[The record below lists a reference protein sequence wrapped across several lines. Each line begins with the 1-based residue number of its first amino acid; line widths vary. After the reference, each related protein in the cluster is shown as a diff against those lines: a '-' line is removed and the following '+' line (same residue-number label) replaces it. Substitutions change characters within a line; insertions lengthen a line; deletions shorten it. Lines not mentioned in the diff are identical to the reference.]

1 MLTRSLVAVA
11 AVALIAAGATGAAP
25 ATDAQVK
32 SAVTREISAVTHQ
45 KGKPLEQ
52 AIKGARASLVA
63 AKPVSS
69 KAVGAKTLGL
79 QAASKASQAGAEQVQ
94 AEDDNTR
101 MKYSGAS
108 SQTALATKNLA
119 AAGKLLNKAAALLGI
134 SQRAP

>member
-1 MLTRSLVAVA
+1 MVIRSLLVVA
-11 AVALIAAGATGAAP
+11 AVALAAAGAVGAAS

-32 SAVTREISAVTHQ
+32 SAVTREIAAVTHQ

-52 AIKGARASLVA
+52 AIKSARVSLVA
-63 AKPVSS
+63 AKPVSA
-69 KAVGAKTLGL
+69 KAVSAKTLGL
-79 QAASKASQAGAEQVQ
+79 QAATKASLAGAEQVQ
-94 AEDDNTR
+94 AEEDNTR